1 MLSNKTALITGSTSG
16 IGLAI
21 ATALARKG
29 ANIILNGLGDK
40 ALIDKIIQDLGSLSS
55 GQVHYNP
62 ADMSNAEQIR
72 DMISEAEKQFGG
84 IDILVNNV
92 GIQFVSPLED
102 FPEDKWDAIIAL
114 NLSAAFHT
122 MKAVFSLMKQKKW
135 GRIINI
141 ASAHGLVASPL
152 KAAYVASKH
161 GLVGLTKVA
170 ALEGGVFGVTCNA
183 ICPGYVWTPLVEN
196 QIESTAKARGL
207 SKEQVSNDVLLAEHA
222 TKAFVTVEQIEA
234 LALFLCSPEATNIT
248 GAALSIDGGWT
259 AH

>member
-1 MLSNKTALITGSTSG
+1 MLSNKTALITGSTTG

-21 ATALARKG
+21 ATALARNG
-29 ANIILNGLGDK
+29 ANIIFNGLGDK
-40 ALIDKIIQDLGSLSS
+40 SLIDKITHELKSLSS
-55 GQVHYNP
+55 GEMHYNA

-72 DMISEAEKQFGG
+72 NMISEAEQKFGG

-92 GIQFVSPLED
+92 GIQFVSPIED
-102 FPEDKWDAIIAL
+102 FPADKWDAIMSL

-122 MKAVFSLMKQKKW
+122 TKAVFPSMKAKKW
-135 GRIINI
+135 GRVINI

-161 GLVGLTKVA
+161 GLVGLSKVT
-170 ALEGGVFGVTCNA
+170 ALEGGPFGITCNA
-183 ICPGYVWTPLVEN
+183 ICPGYVWTPMVEN

-207 SKEQVSNDVLLAEHA
+207 TKEQVIHDVLLAEHA
-222 TKAFVTVEQIEA
+222 TKIFVKIEQIEA
-234 LALFLCSPEATNIT
+234 LVLLLCSAEAANIT